1 MNILIES
8 LLKNVF
14 ARPNENVTQ
23 NSTGLPP
30 GKRSGICYNYYLNS
44 DYKNDPLI
52 HSFLRKKI
60 AKDIS
65 FSEGKNFLD
74 SLESHT
80 IPHIMASKALSWRDD
95 RSLYDVIKKEEVDLL
110 EETFLR
116 LKDDFRRNKRYIF
129 PLYRFLGSEF
139 TGNNFSILSTTSLND
154 IIQRAISEYPYYS
167 KIERW
172 LEIPA
177 RSAERAYERMEAI
190 CGSFSLTLNDAQRY
204 QFTMATQ
211 VSGHV
216 DETGCFHSFPLRVLP
231 SLSMD
236 IEVDVE
242 DIKWLKNIDKVI
254 GNERANS
261 KFIQAIRFFF
271 LSWFATSQERFALN
285 CMALDALVPRKLE
298 SMKNKC
304 EWIRSSSSVDID
316 LNSVE
321 LLFKKIRSS
330 IIHGS
335 SASLPLCPEYPTF
348 VSTYRVEALSALDAL
363 TADVLRKQI
372 FSSSMSERIS
382 PLEKD
387 PEIKSAAE
395 RIFGADNLSKI
406 KLRSN
411 PLNSLSEGYPSTWE
425 KDGQPS
431 SITQRIRNFLN
442 LRSS

>member
-8 LLKNVF
+8 LVKNVF

-23 NSTGLPP
+23 NKTGLPP
-30 GKRSGICYNYYLNS
+30 GKRSGICYNYYLNG
-44 DYKNDPLI
+44 DYRNDSLI

-74 SLESHT
+74 ILESNT
-80 IPHIMASKALSWRDD
+80 IPHIMASKALSWRDN
-95 RSLYDVIKKEEVDLL
+95 RSLYDVIKKEEVGLL
-110 EETFLR
+110 EDTFLR
-116 LKDDFRRNKRYIF
+116 LKDDFRRNKRYVF
-129 PLYRFLGSEF
+129 PLYRFIGGEF
-139 TGNNFSILSTTSLND
+139 TGNNLSILSTTSLNERT
-154 IIQRAISEYPYYS
+154 QRAISEYPHYS
-167 KIERW
+167 EIKRW

-190 CGSFSLTLNDAQRY
+190 CGSFSLTLNNPQRY
-204 QFTMATQ
+204 QFTMAAQ
-211 VSGHV
+211 VSGHI

-236 IEVDVE
+236 IEVDDK
-242 DIKWLKNIDKVI
+242 DIIWLKNIDKII
-254 GNERANS
+254 GNERVNS
-261 KFIQAIRFFF
+261 KYIQALRFFF

-298 SMKNKC
+298 RMKNKC
-304 EWIRSSSSVDID
+304 EWIKRSSSVDVD

-335 SASLPLCPEYPTF
+335 SASLPLCPEYPIF

-372 FSSSMSERIS
+372 FSSAMSERIS
-382 PLEKD
+382 TLEKN

-406 KLRSN
+406 RLRSN
-411 PLNSLSEGYPSTWE
+411 PLSLLSKGYLSTWE
-425 KDGQPS
+425 KDGRTS
-431 SITQRIRNFLN
+431 SIAQKIMRFLK
-442 LRSS
+442 LRSF